1 MDFHQ
6 YVREHLPPLAI
17 AREPE
22 IVDELAQHLSDLYA
36 EARDAGL
43 NHEAALASASAA
55 LPEYPEY
62 LAREIESASRSLPGL
77 ITDRWRAAI
86 HEPVID
92 SSRRGLSFMFHDFW
106 RDFQYAV
113 RMLARTP
120 AMTFVILLTLALGI
134 GANTVIFTAVDA
146 VLLRTAPV
154 ADTRS
159 LVSVYTTSGD
169 ARDRFSTSSYPDY
182 VDLRDTGA
190 FAGLA
195 AYAGIALVLDVSGQS
210 EPVIGEMVTAN
221 YFDLLGVRMPLGRSF
236 TAQEDRAGAP
246 VRVAVISDKLWQT
259 RFGGDPAVVG
269 RTISLNGNSYSVVG
283 VAPRGFGGPLVG
295 RATDAWVPSALQ
307 PEVRPPSAG
316 VRRSLG
322 NSNLLTA
329 RGLRWLNMIGRL
341 ANGSTIELAAAGAA
355 VIERRLGDAYPSSN
369 RNRGYTV
376 VALGE
381 GPGVRTSSR
390 PLLRLLSGAVVLV
403 LLIACANVASLLLAR
418 AVTRRREIA
427 VRMAVGAGRSRLIRQ
442 WLTESVLLAMLGSIG
457 GLFFA
462 WWGTPILHTLGIPAT
477 IDLSVNPRVLAFT
490 MLIAVVSGIVFGL
503 APIVQTLRKDTIDA
517 LRDEGGAVATGI
529 RAARMRSA
537 FVVLQVALSLM
548 LLVGAGLF
556 LRTLQNAY
564 AVDLGYQLDQTL
576 LADINLDVRGYS
588 QDAGQ
593 SAYEQILSRV
603 DVIPGVLAAGAA
615 RVTVLSGGSR
625 TTSISTDGKPLAQDG
640 SNATDVRANVVS
652 HRYLEAMGIP
662 IVRGRNF
669 SGSDRAGTPRVAI
682 VSRRLADRLWP
693 NAEPV
698 GQKLHGGSEPI
709 EVVGVVPDAV
719 YRSAVETDP
728 LPFFYLLLAQNYESG
743 VTLHI
748 RTAGDPL
755 LVLPAVRQAVRDVD
769 PQLVVARPR
778 VLREEFDRAIG
789 DQRMM
794 ATMVGLFGA
803 IALVLAA
810 VGLYGVMAHL
820 AGQRRTEIGIRMA
833 LGARPGSILRLILG
847 QGLRLVAIGSALGL
861 AGALAGT
868 RYVQSQLF
876 GVQSTDPATFAG
888 VCAVLVTVGIVAC
901 LVPAR
906 RAMKVNPAIALRNA

>member
-6 YVREHLPPLAI
+6 YVRERLPPLAI

-43 NHEAALASASAA
+43 DHEAALARASAA
-55 LPEYPEY
+55 LPEYSED

-77 ITDRWRAAI
+77 ITDRWRAATQD
-86 HEPVID
+86 PAID
-92 SSRRGLSFMFHDFW
+92 SPRRGLLFMFSDFR
-106 RDFQYAV
+106 RDLGYAV

-120 AMTFVILLTLALGI
+120 AMTLVIFLTLALGI
-134 GANTVIFTAVDA
+134 GANAVIFTAVDA
-146 VLLRTAPV
+146 VLLRSAPV
-154 ADTRS
+154 ADAQS
-159 LVSVYTTSGD
+159 LVSVYTGSSDG
-169 ARDRFSTSSYPDY
+169 RDRFSSSSFPDY
-182 VDLRDTGA
+182 VDLRDSGTFGA
-190 FAGLA
+190 LA
-195 AYAGIALVLDVSGQS
+195 AYSSIALVLDINGQS
-210 EPVIGEMVTAN
+210 EPLGGEMVSGN
-221 YFDLLGVRMPLGRSF
+221 YFDLLGVGVPLGRSF
-236 TAQEDRAGAP
+236 SAEEDRAGAP
-246 VRVAVISDKLWQT
+246 VRVVVISNKLWQT
-259 RFGGDPAVVG
+259 RFGSDQALVG
-269 RTISLNGNSYSVVG
+269 RTISLNGNAYTVVG
-283 VAPRGFGGPLVG
+283 VAARGFNGPIVG
-295 RATDAWVPSALQ
+295 RFADVWVPSALQ

-316 VRRSLG
+316 IRRAQG
-322 NSNLLTA
+322 HSNLLGV

-341 ANGSTIELAAAGAA
+341 PGGATIKQTSSGVE
-355 VIERRLGDAYPSSN
+355 VIGRRLADTYPSSN
-369 RNRGYTV
+369 RNRQFTV

-390 PLLRLLSGAVVLV
+390 PLLRLLMGAVVLV

-418 AVTRRREIA
+418 AVARRREVA
-427 VRMAVGAGRSRLIRQ
+427 VRIAVGAGRWRLIRQ
-442 WLTESVLLAMLGSIG
+442 WLTESVLLAFLGSAG
-457 GLFFA
+457 GLLLA
-462 WWGTPILHTLGIPAT
+462 WWGTPILHTLGIPET
-477 IDLSVNPRVLAFT
+477 IDLSVNPRVLVFT
-490 MLIAVVSGIVFGL
+490 MLIAVASGIVFGL
-503 APIVQTLRKDTIDA
+503 APVVQTLRKDTIDA
-517 LRDEGGAVATGI
+517 LRDEGGAVATGA

-556 LRTLQNAY
+556 LRTLRNAY

-588 QDAGQ
+588 QEAGQ
-593 SAYEQILSRV
+593 SVYEQILSRV
-603 DVIPGVLAAGAA
+603 DAVPGVVAAGAA
-615 RVTVLSGGSR
+615 RVTVLSGGAR
-625 TTSISTDGKPLAQDG
+625 TTSISLDGKPVASDG
-640 SNATDVRANVVS
+640 SNAIDVRANVVS
-652 HRYLEAMGIP
+652 HRYLDAMGIP

-669 SGSDRAGTPRVAI
+669 AASDRPGTPRVAI
-682 VSRRLADRLWP
+682 VSRRLAGRLWP
-693 NAEPV
+693 NADPI
-698 GQKLHGGSEPI
+698 GQKLQGSSDPI

-748 RTAGDPL
+748 RTSGSPL
-755 LVLPAVRQAVRDVD
+755 SVLPAVRQAVRDVD
-769 PQLVVARPR
+769 PQLVVARPHL
-778 VLREEFDRAIG
+778 LREEFDRSIG

-833 LGARPGSILRLILG
+833 LGAQPGAILRLILG
-847 QGLRLVAIGSALGL
+847 QGLRLVAIGSVLGL

-876 GVQSTDPATFAG
+876 GVRSTDPATFVG
-888 VCAVLVTVGIVAC
+888 VCAVLVMVGVVAC
-901 LVPAR
+901 LVPAC
-906 RAMKVNPAIALRNA
+906 RAMKINPAIALRNA

>member
-1 MDFHQ
+1 VDFHK
-6 YVREHLPPLAI
+6 YVRDHLPPLAI

-36 EARDAGL
+36 EARHAGL
-43 NHEAALASASAA
+43 DHDAALARASAA
-55 LPEYPEY
+55 LPEYPED

-77 ITDRWRAAI
+77 ITDRWLAGI

-92 SSRRGLSFMFHDFW
+92 SAREGFSSMFNDFR
-106 RDFQYAV
+106 RDFRYAV

-120 AMTFVILLTLALGI
+120 AMTFVIFLTLALGI
-134 GANTVIFTAVDA
+134 GANAVIFTAVDA
-146 VLLRTAPV
+146 VLLRSAPV
-154 ADTRS
+154 ADAQS
-159 LVSVYTTSGD
+159 LVSVYTGSSDG
-169 ARDRFSTSSYPDY
+169 RDPFSSSSYPDY
-182 VDLRDTGA
+182 VDLRDSVAIGA
-190 FAGLA
+190 LG
-195 AYAGIALVLDVSGQS
+195 AYASIALVLDNNGQS
-210 EPVIGEMVTAN
+210 EPISGEMVSGN
-221 YFDLLGVRMPLGRSF
+221 YFDLLGVRIPLGRSF
-236 TAQEDRAGAP
+236 TAEEDRAGTP

-259 RFGGDPAVVG
+259 RFGSDPAIVG
-269 RTISLNGNSYSVVG
+269 RTISLNGNAYTVVG
-283 VAPRGFGGPLVG
+283 VAGRGFSGPIVG
-295 RATDAWVPSALQ
+295 RVADAWVPSALQ
-307 PEVRPPSAG
+307 PEVRPPSASI
-316 VRRSLG
+316 RRAQG
-322 NSNLLTA
+322 HSNLLGV

-341 ANGSTIELAAAGAA
+341 PTASTIEHTSSGVE
-355 VIERRLGDAYPSSN
+355 VIGRRLAEAYPSSN
-369 RNRGYTV
+369 RNRRFTV

-390 PLLRLLSGAVVLV
+390 PMLRLLTGAVVLV

-418 AVTRRREIA
+418 AVARRREVA

-442 WLTESVLLAMLGSIG
+442 WLTESVLLAMLGSLG
-457 GLFFA
+457 GLFLA
-462 WWGTPILHTLGIPAT
+462 WWGIPILHTLGIPAT

-490 MLIAVVSGIVFGL
+490 MLIAAASGVVFGL
-503 APIVQTLRKDTIDA
+503 APVVQTLRKDTIDA
-517 LRDEGGAVATGI
+517 LRDEGGAVATGV

-556 LRTLQNAY
+556 LRTLRNAY

-593 SAYEQILSRV
+593 SAYQQILSRI
-603 DVIPGVLAAGAA
+603 DAIPGVVAAGAT
-615 RVTVLSGGSR
+615 RVTVLSGGAR
-625 TTSISTDGKPLAQDG
+625 TTSVSIDGKPVASDG
-640 SNATDVRANVVS
+640 SNAIDVRANVVS
-652 HRYLEAMGIP
+652 HRYLDAMGIP

-669 SGSDRAGTPRVAI
+669 AASDRAGTPRVAV
-682 VSRRLADRLWP
+682 VSRHLASRLWP
-693 NAEPV
+693 NADPI
-698 GQKLHGGSEPI
+698 GQKLQGGSDPI
-709 EVVGVVPDAV
+709 EVAGVVPDAV
-719 YRSAVETDP
+719 YRSAIETDP
-728 LPFFYLLLAQNYESG
+728 LPFYYLLLAQNYESG

-755 LVLPAVRQAVRDVD
+755 SVLPAVRQAVRDVD
-769 PQLVVARPR
+769 PELVVARPHL
-778 VLREEFDRAIG
+778 LREEFDRSIG

-820 AGQRRTEIGIRMA
+820 ADQRRTEIGIRMA
-833 LGARPGSILRLILG
+833 LGAQPGAILRLILV
-847 QGLRLVAIGSALGL
+847 QGLRLVLLGSALGL

-888 VCAVLVTVGIVAC
+888 VWAVLVTVGVIAC

-906 RAMKVNPAIALRNA
+906 RAMRVNPAIALRNA